1 MDSRT
6 ISKVDLTDFERD
18 FIWGMKNEF
27 KMILKFLAW
36 IPKLKMMPVIK
47 DKNQEVSV
55 EYNKGRNI
63 AEAAKDLAE

>member
-1 MDSRT
+1 MDSKT

-47 DKNQEVSV
+47 
-55 EYNKGRNI
+55 R
-63 AEAAKDLAE
+63 